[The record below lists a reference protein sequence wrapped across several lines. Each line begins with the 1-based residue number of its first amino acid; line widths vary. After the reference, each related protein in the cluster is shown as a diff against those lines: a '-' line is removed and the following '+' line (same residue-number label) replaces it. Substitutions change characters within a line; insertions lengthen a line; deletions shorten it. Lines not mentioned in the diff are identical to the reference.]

1 MANLNVNRLNGTLPV
16 PVETAVNTD
25 LTNVLTAID
34 PYTTTLVEEERSTL
48 LSLKEENFVFAY
60 QALTQAQLL
69 SNLIPPAMA
78 TLVTDLQNDLGLH
91 AMLRDMEDGVLS
103 QIKNRIADS
112 RRLAGHEGYLGA
124 LAVYKLIGAMASM
137 GVEGADP
144 AYQLLKERFAEQGG
158 RPGGEENNNNG

>member
-1 MANLNVNRLNGTLPV
+1 MANLNVNRLNGTLPAA
-16 PVETAVNTD
+16 VETTVDTN

-34 PYTTTLVEEERSTL
+34 PYTTTLVEEERTAL
-48 LSLKEENFVFAY
+48 LSLQEENFVFAY
-60 QALTQAQLL
+60 QALGQAQRL

-78 TLVTDLQNDLGLH
+78 TLVSDLQNDLGLH
-91 AMLRDMEDGVLS
+91 AMLRDIEDGVLS

-144 AYQLLKERFAEQGG
+144 AYQLLKERFANQGG
-158 RPGGEENNNNG
+158 RPGGEENNNG